1 MGLDAEGEMLWAPN
15 DDVFQPFDTGIY
27 NFHYFTL

>member
-1 MGLDAEGEMLWAPN
+1 MGLDAKEMLWAPN
-15 DDVFQPFDTGIY
+15 DGVFQPFDTGIY